1 MKKAKRIIAALSSAM
16 LLSTSIFAQAQNITF
31 KATVD
36 NENISVAED
45 NLTTE
50 IDNSDLNVKVYTYAN
65 GTQNL
70 IYTGALGSY
79 DNGAWSNIDFSK
91 IQFLVIFEWDNMDSE
106 PIYIVPCENE
116 SAAKTNAEISA
127 KSDEIALSSTQAIS
141 QNFETVT
148 SFWNETSYCEYLTED
163 DNTVGVDFFIKN
175 KAVDSAT
182 VQPYFAMYNNNK
194 LVLMKTDTLPLSAEE
209 QQKFSNSFEI
219 PAENRDKILTKLFA
233 WNTNMVPVMSLDE
246 ISTAAN
252 DLFGN
257 TFDTAVP
264 VSVDKNIK
272 GKINY
277 SGDIDVVSI
286 KPNLDGYYSFLGNG
300 EINIEIYNA
309 EQVKLSPVK
318 DNLYFLDKENYYIK
332 IFANDVADYDIAIN
346 HIAEQVENISVN
358 YENDTDII
366 TVSGNVSSGEQE
378 ILSLTVYNPDNEC
391 EQLDDIV
398 TNTDGTFSYS
408 YKCQNPM
415 TGTYQAVI
423 SNYKFGMPLWVTF
436 DNTSSSQ
443 YISKSTK
450 SNNKSRL
457 VNSSTVISID
467 GVANSADI
475 QSSKNVTANVE
486 VINNSVDEQ
495 EVTAILAFYA
505 EDNHMTDYLGIS
517 KNILAGESENFSPTI
532 KLPSDDSVRKI
543 KVFIIDGNGV
553 YDNSN
558 IIVSEITEISDGEIK
573 KYMSDSSAAQTEIS
587 SEVIDNISKDVFS
600 ERQLE
605 TLKNTILS
613 DISSSAI
620 QSSGSYTPWGV
631 QFNQTG
637 EKINVELGV
646 KTNDTYY
653 ENFFTQSGIETYNIK
668 VKNKQ
673 NKAVYFLYYIN
684 TSYEREPGDDI
695 GVIGDRYF
703 HIKTERLAA
712 NSEKTFSVQMSG
724 HPRYQYDGEHGHQ
737 VGFGVADLNA
747 KFDEVDWFD
756 VNCVNLYPS
765 HRLSFGNSFDNAYN
779 TLIDENSSMSFSGN
793 VSSSGD
799 IDYIKIVPAKS
810 NDYIISSTGNANV
823 SGELFKGVTQK
834 ITSDNTNGSK
844 AAFSLSAS
852 LAANTEYYLKVKHNA
867 GKNQGDYKVV
877 VSTGGDPY
885 IDKQWGL
892 KTIDAEKAWKISTG
906 AGVKVAVFDG
916 EPQFDHEDIGDNMLV
931 DEYKNFTSSDEH
943 DHPTH
948 IAGIIAAK
956 RNNGIG
962 ISGVAPDAKIVPVNN
977 GLSMTG
983 MVSIPE
989 AIAYVRE
996 KGVSVV
1002 NISSSTSGGEELAK
1016 TAMQNAP
1023 EILFVCSAGNRGIST
1038 DTHYPSGFELPNVIS
1053 VANMQESGGLY
1064 SGSNHTK
1071 KVHVAAPGTEI
1082 YSTLPTNTYGN
1093 KTGTS
1098 MAAPFVSGIAALIS
1112 SKYPNMSG
1120 ADLRKIIE
1128 NSVIKSSSIGS
1139 KVSTGGYVNA
1149 YEALQYAKKY
1159 KPSARAL
1166 RSPSAAVSKMNKA
1179 NIDLNN
1185 YIFDTTDIYVQ
1196 FLDNS
1201 IYQQTLDSIK
1211 EQCGIS
1217 DIEVCC
1223 YLDFVD
1229 TYKIRIPDK
1238 EQTRTVV
1245 EKLLENAN
1253 ITYAAPIIVKI
1264 AE

>member
-1 MKKAKRIIAALSSAM
+1 MKNLKQIIAVFSAVV
-16 LLSTSIFAQAQNITF
+16 LLSTNIAAQAQNVTY

-36 NENISVAED
+36 NGNVSVKED
-45 NLTTE
+45 SLVTE
-50 IDNSDLNVKVYTYAN
+50 IDNSDLVVKVYTNEN

-79 DNGAWSNIDFSK
+79 DNGAWSNIDFSE

-106 PIYIVPCENE
+106 PIYIVPYKNY
-116 SAAKTNAEISA
+116 SAEKTNTETAS
-127 KSDEIALSSTQAIS
+127 KSDEITSSSTQTIP
-141 QNFETVT
+141 QNFETIT

-163 DNTVGVDFFIKN
+163 DNVIGVDFFVKN
-175 KAVDSAT
+175 KADNPADM
-182 VQPYFAMYNNNK
+182 QPYFAMYNNNK
-194 LVLMKTDTLPLSAEE
+194 LVLMKTDNLSLSAEE

-219 PAENRDKILTKLFA
+219 PAESRDKILTKLFA
-233 WNTNMVPVMSLDE
+233 WNANMVPIMPANE
-246 ISTAAN
+246 ISTVEN

-264 VSVDKNIK
+264 VSVDKNIR

-277 SGDIDVVSI
+277 SGDIDFVSI
-286 KPNLDGYYSFLGNG
+286 NPNLDGYYSFSESDGVKF
-300 EINIEIYNA
+300 EIYNA

-318 DNLYFLDKENYYIK
+318 DNLYFFDKEKYYIK
-332 IFANDVADYDIAIN
+332 VFANDVINYNIAIN

-358 YENDTDII
+358 YENSTNII
-366 TVSGNVSSGEQE
+366 TVSGNICSGEQE

-408 YKCQNPM
+408 YKCQNP
-415 TGTYQAVI
+415 TLGTYQAVI
-423 SNYKFGMPLWVTF
+423 SNYKFGMPLWITF
-436 DNTSSSQ
+436 DNSSSSQ

-457 VNSSTVISID
+457 INSNTVISID
-467 GVANSADI
+467 GIANSTDI

-486 VINNSVDEQ
+486 VTNTSVDEQ
-495 EVTAILAFYA
+495 TVTAILAFYA

-517 KNILAGESENFSPTI
+517 KNISAGESENFSPTI
-532 KLPSDDSVRKI
+532 QLPSDDSVSKI

-558 IIVSEITEISDGEIK
+558 IIVSEITEISGGEIK
-573 KYMSDSSAAQTEIS
+573 KYMSDSSAAQTKIS
-587 SEVIDNISKDVFS
+587 SEVVGNISKDIFS

-605 TLKNTILS
+605 SLKDTILS
-613 DISSSAI
+613 DMSTSAV
-620 QSSGSYTPWGV
+620 SASGSYTPWGV

-637 EKINVELGV
+637 EKINVEIGV

-653 ENFFTQSGIETYNIK
+653 ENFFTQPGIETYNIK

-673 NKAVYFLYYIN
+673 SKAVYFLYYIN
-684 TSYEREPGDDI
+684 TSYESEPGKTLGI
-695 GVIGDRYF
+695 IGDRYF
-703 HIKTERLAA
+703 HIKSERLAA

-747 KFDEVDWFD
+747 KFDEIDWFD
-756 VNCVNLYPS
+756 VHSVNLYPS
-765 HRLSFGNSFDNAYN
+765 HRLSFGNSVDNAYN
-779 TLIDENSSMSFSGN
+779 TLIDENSSMIFNGN
-793 VSSSGD
+793 ISSSGD
-799 IDYIKIVPAKS
+799 VDYIKIIPAES
-810 NDYIISSTGNANV
+810 NDYIISGTGTANI
-823 SGELFKGVTQK
+823 SGELFKGKTQK

-844 AAFSLSAS
+844 AAFSLNAS
-852 LAANTEYYLKVKHNA
+852 LLANTEYYLKVKHNI

-892 KTIDAEKAWKISTG
+892 KTIEAEKAWEISTG

-962 ISGVAPDAKIVPVNN
+962 VAGVAPDAKIVPVNN

-1002 NISSSTSGGEELAK
+1002 NISSSMSGGEELAK

-1038 DTHYPSGFELPNVIS
+1038 DTHYPSGFELPNIIS
-1053 VANMQESGGLY
+1053 VANMQENGRLY

-1128 NSVIKSSSIGS
+1128 NSVIKSNSIGS
-1139 KVSTGGYVNA
+1139 KASTGGYVNA

-1159 KPSARAL
+1159 KPSTRAL
-1166 RSPSAAVSKMNKA
+1166 RVSSAMTSKMNKA

-1196 FLDNS
+1196 FLDNA
-1201 IYQQTLDSIK
+1201 IYQQTLESIK
-1211 EQCGIS
+1211 KQCGIS
-1217 DIEVCC
+1217 DIEICC

-1229 TYKIRIPDK
+1229 TYKIRIPNK
-1238 EQTRTVV
+1238 EQTRNIV
-1245 EKLLENAN
+1245 EKLLESDN